1 MSGHSKWATIKH
13 KKGAADAK
21 RGQAFSKV
29 AKELTVVARNGGGD
43 PEQNPTLR
51 TLIAKAK
58 SVNMPNDNVDRAI
71 KKGTGELNDG
81 NVLEEMGYEGYA
93 AGGVAIVVKVLT
105 DNKNRAAAEVRHI
118 FSKNNSSLAQPGAVS
133 RTFERKG
140 QIFVDGSVTDEDTLM
155 EVALGAGAEDMINEE
170 GNFEILTDPTAF
182 NDVIVALETA
192 NIATESAEVTM
203 ISSLMTPVTQV
214 SQARSVMRF
223 VSMLEDNEDVQ
234 DVYTN
239 MDMDDAV
246 IEALAA
252 EDA

>member
-1 MSGHSKWATIKH
+1 
-13 KKGAADAK
+13 
-21 RGQAFSKV
+21 
-29 AKELTVVARNGGGD
+29 
-43 PEQNPTLR
+43 
-51 TLIAKAK
+51 
-58 SVNMPNDNVDRAI
+58 
-71 KKGTGELNDG
+71 
-81 NVLEEMGYEGYA
+81 
-93 AGGVAIVVKVLT
+93 
-105 DNKNRAAAEVRHI
+105 
-118 FSKNNSSLAQPGAVS
+118 
-133 RTFERKG
+133 
-140 QIFVDGSVTDEDTLM
+140 M

-223 VSMLEDNEDVQ
+223 VAMLEDNEDVQ

-246 IEALAA
+246 IEALDA
-252 EDA
+252 EEA

>member
-1 MSGHSKWATIKH
+1 MSGHSKWHSIKH
-13 KKGAADAK
+13 KKGATDAK
-21 RGQAFSKV
+21 RGKLFTKIIREMTIA
-29 AKELTVVARNGGGD
+29 ARLAGGD
-43 PEQNPTLR
+43 PDSNPRLR
-51 TLIAKAK
+51 TAVDKAK
-58 SVNMPNDNVDRAI
+58 GANMPAENMERAV

-81 NVLEEMGYEGYA
+81 STLEEMGYEGYG

-133 RTFERKG
+133 RTFDRKG

-155 EVALGAGAEDMINEE
+155 EVALGAGAEDMVNED
-170 GNFEILTDPTAF
+170 GNFEILTEPTTF
-182 NDVIVALETA
+182 NDVVVALEA
-192 NIATESAEVTM
+192 AGIATESAEVTM
-203 ISSLMTPVTQV
+203 ISSLMTTVSDV

-246 IEALAA
+246 IAALEA

>member
-21 RGQAFSKV
+21 RGQAFSKI
-29 AKELTVVARNGGGD
+29 AKELTVVARQGGGD

-71 KKGTGELNDG
+71 KKGTGDLNDG
-81 NVLEEMGYEGYA
+81 SVLEEMGYEGYA

-133 RTFERKG
+133 RTFDRKG
-140 QIFVDGSVTDEDTLM
+140 EIFVAGSATDEDTLM
-155 EVALGAGAEDMINEE
+155 EVALGAGAEDMVSED
-170 GNFEILTDPTAF
+170 GNFQIITDPTTF
-182 NDVIVALETA
+182 NDVVEALEA
-192 NIATESAEVTM
+192 AGIASESAEVTM
-203 ISSLMTPVTQV
+203 ISSLMAPVTEV
-214 SQARSVMRF
+214 SQARSVMHF

-246 IEALAA
+246 IAALEA